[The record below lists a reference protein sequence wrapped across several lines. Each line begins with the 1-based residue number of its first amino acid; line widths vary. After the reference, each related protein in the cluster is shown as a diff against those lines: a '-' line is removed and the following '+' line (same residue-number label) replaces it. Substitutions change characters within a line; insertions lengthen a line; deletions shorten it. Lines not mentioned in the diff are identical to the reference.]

1 MDRASLVTF
10 LSESLLAPDAALQD
24 YVTWGKIDD
33 LHAKATISCYGTSAS
48 GIFTFNEKGEMTS
61 FTTEDREAI
70 SMDGKREQVT
80 WTAIISDYEDHNGI
94 KQPTTLQAV
103 WNYDEGDLL
112 YFDGIHTSIEYGF

>member
-1 MDRASLVTF
+1 MV
-10 LSESLLAPDAALQD
+10 PNAALQD
-24 YVTWGKIDD
+24 YVTWEEIDE
-33 LHAKATISCYGTSAS
+33 LHSKATISYYGTSAS

-80 WTAIISDYEDHNGI
+80 WTAVISDYKEHNGV
-94 KQPTTLQAV
+94 KLPTKLQAI

-112 YFDGIHTSIEYGF
+112 YFDGQNVAIEYGY